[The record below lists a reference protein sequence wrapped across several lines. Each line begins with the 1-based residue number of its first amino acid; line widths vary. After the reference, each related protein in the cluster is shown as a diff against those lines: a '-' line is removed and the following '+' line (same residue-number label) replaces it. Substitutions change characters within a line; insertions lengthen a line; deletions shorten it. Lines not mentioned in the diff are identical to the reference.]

1 MLPLLL
7 MFLLVMIIAAGCPI
21 AATIGCVGLP
31 LLAAVAIIVYNDAD
45 TTAVAGPRYIMAKT
59 P

>member
-1 MLPLLL
+1 

-45 TTAVAGPRYIMAKT
+45 TTAVAAPRYIMAKT